1 MSIDTSKLWMMSV
14 QDDED
19 VRWIRSPFNDEVT
32 MRAFSYR
39 YLSDKKYSEYEVFT
53 EKTLDIVLDVCVDKT
68 TLEIQTMTLRE
79 ILFGKMYQDISDSYH
94 ESDDFRKMV
103 NDSKID
109 KSED

>member
-39 YLSDKKYSEYEVFT
+39 YLSDKKYSEYEVV
-53 EKTLDIVLDVCVDKT
+53 IVP
-68 TLEIQTMTLRE
+68 
-79 ILFGKMYQDISDSYH
+79 
-94 ESDDFRKMV
+94 
-103 NDSKID
+103 
-109 KSED
+109 